1 MSEPIKF
8 TDEESKQVVD
18 IRNKYQDIQIKF
30 GEFALYKLK
39 VEEDYE
45 NLNRLEESLRKE
57 YKTTQSTESSLI
69 ESLTTKYGKGKL
81 NPSTVELKPDEVT

>member
-69 ESLTTKYGKGKL
+69 ESLTTKYGTGKL
-81 NPSTVELKPDEVT
+81 NPSTGEFTPDEVT

>member
-30 GEFALYKLK
+30 GEFALY
-39 VEEDYE
+39 
-45 NLNRLEESLRKE
+45 
-57 YKTTQSTESSLI
+57 
-69 ESLTTKYGKGKL
+69 
-81 NPSTVELKPDEVT
+81 